1 MQLRLLHFSAV
12 DRHTA
17 EDGLR
22 PSRNIGQW
30 NYIYIFFVCVFCVCV
45 CVYVR
50 NLYVQIWSHK
60 KYIIL
65 HVMHIIKNYFRN
77 IYDQI
82 HASIYAFKTTVV

>member
-1 MQLRLLHFSAV
+1 MCIL
-12 DRHTA
+12 
-17 EDGLR
+17 
-22 PSRNIGQW
+22 
-30 NYIYIFFVCVFCVCV
+30 CV

-65 HVMHIIKNYFRN
+65 HVMHTIKNYFRN